1 MTGKAPSGP
10 RCAAIA
16 GPYLSGKTSLLE
28 ALLYTCEAI
37 PRLGTIKD
45 GNTVGDSSDDARTR
59 QMSTELNIASTTF
72 LDEEWTFVDCPGSVE
87 FIQESRAALM
97 AADVAIVVCEPE
109 TSKALMLTPVM
120 QFLDA
125 HDIPRMLFINKVDHS
140 SETVRDLLAAL
151 QDVSSKPLVLRQ
163 VPIRAGD
170 AVTGYVDL
178 VFERAYEYESG
189 AASKLIKVPESVS
202 ERNEEARQE
211 MLESLADFDDDLL
224 EQLLEDNVPPSEK
237 VYALLGA
244 DLQNDLI
251 TPVFLG
257 AAERDHGVL
266 RLMKALR
273 HEAPEVI
280 QTLERHGG
288 ADGDTVV
295 QVFKT
300 YHMLHAGKMSVGR
313 VWKGEIKDGMSFG
326 NHRVSGMNLLKG
338 HEAKRITSAIA
349 GSVVAMGSMDDVH
362 TGHTLSEAGATD
374 SMDWPETPAPI
385 FSMVAI
391 PDKRDDEVKLST
403 GIARL
408 MEEDPSISMSHN
420 DDTNQNVLWG
430 QGEIQLQVLGQRL
443 KNRFNTAV
451 TMHRPRTPYKE
462 TIKKAIQQHARHKK
476 QSGGHGEFGDVHLDI
491 KPQPRGS
498 GFEFSQSISG
508 GVVPRQYIPAVEAGV
523 KEYCTEGPLGFPVVD
538 LSVNLF
544 GGQHHAVDSSDMA
557 FRRAGI
563 LAMKDALPN
572 CSPVLL
578 EPVCNVNIAIPN
590 QYTSNAQS
598 IITKRRGQILS
609 FQAKDGWTGWDEV
622 QANIPQSELHDLA
635 IDLRSQTMGIGSFE
649 WSFDHMAELAGRA
662 ADDVIEQHKA
672 AAE

>member
-45 GNTVGDSSDDARTR
+45 GNTVGDSSDDARAR
-59 QMSTELNIASTTF
+59 QMSTELNIASATF

-109 TSKALMLTPVM
+109 TSKALMLAPVM

-163 VPIRAGD
+163 VPIRDGD

-178 VFERAYEYESG
+178 VSERAYEYEPG
-189 AASKLIKVPESVS
+189 TASKLIEVPESVS
-202 ERNEEARQE
+202 DRNEEARQE

-300 YHMLHAGKMSVGR
+300 YHMLHAGKMSVG
-313 VWKGEIKDGMSFG
+313 
-326 NHRVSGMNLLKG
+326 
-338 HEAKRITSAIA
+338 
-349 GSVVAMGSMDDVH
+349 
-362 TGHTLSEAGATD
+362 
-374 SMDWPETPAPI
+374 
-385 FSMVAI
+385 
-391 PDKRDDEVKLST
+391 
-403 GIARL
+403 
-408 MEEDPSISMSHN
+408 
-420 DDTNQNVLWG
+420 
-430 QGEIQLQVLGQRL
+430 
-443 KNRFNTAV
+443 
-451 TMHRPRTPYKE
+451 
-462 TIKKAIQQHARHKK
+462 
-476 QSGGHGEFGDVHLDI
+476 
-491 KPQPRGS
+491 
-498 GFEFSQSISG
+498 
-508 GVVPRQYIPAVEAGV
+508 
-523 KEYCTEGPLGFPVVD
+523 
-538 LSVNLF
+538 
-544 GGQHHAVDSSDMA
+544 
-557 FRRAGI
+557 
-563 LAMKDALPN
+563 
-572 CSPVLL
+572 
-578 EPVCNVNIAIPN
+578 
-590 QYTSNAQS
+590 
-598 IITKRRGQILS
+598 
-609 FQAKDGWTGWDEV
+609 
-622 QANIPQSELHDLA
+622 
-635 IDLRSQTMGIGSFE
+635 
-649 WSFDHMAELAGRA
+649 
-662 ADDVIEQHKA
+662 
-672 AAE
+672 

>member
-1 MTGKAPSGP
+1 MSGKAPSGP
-10 RCAAIA
+10 RCAAIV

-45 GNTVGDSSDDARTR
+45 GNTVGDSSDDARAR
-59 QMSTELNIASTTF
+59 QMSTELNIASATF

-109 TSKALMLTPVM
+109 TSKALMLAPVM

-163 VPIRAGD
+163 VPIRDGD

-178 VFERAYEYESG
+178 VSERAYEYEPG
-189 AASKLIKVPESVS
+189 TASKLIEVPESVS
-202 ERNEEARQE
+202 DRNEEARQE

-349 GSVVAMGSMDDVH
+349 GSVVAMGRMDDVH

-498 GFEFSQSISG
+498 SFEFSQSISG

-544 GGQHHAVDSSDMA
+544 DGQHHAVDSSDMA

-578 EPVCNVNIAIPN
+578 EPICNVNIAIPN